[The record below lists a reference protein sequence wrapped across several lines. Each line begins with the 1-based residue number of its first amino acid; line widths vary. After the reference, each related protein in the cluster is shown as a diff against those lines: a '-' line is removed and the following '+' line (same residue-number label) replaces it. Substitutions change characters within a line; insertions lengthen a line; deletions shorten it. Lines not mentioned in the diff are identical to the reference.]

1 MNGMH
6 ITQFDHACL
15 DLLSAIHST
24 KIPTGPTGK
33 SGPRQK
39 EDQFFRNFSGWT
51 EPIHWV
57 LDQNFRK
64 FWWNGSRPL
73 SLVIWSCMFWNL
85 RKTMQCSKSI
95 KKIPD
100 RRLQSLSPA
109 LYNLWILQV
118 QYFKLVLIHASPVS
132 YRSIKGGYYCLPS
145 MPWAY
150 LGVIVSSLCDENM
163 NFTFISSGEIF
174 TALRMRFGG
183 KVNLSVISHLSLGG
197 QNDSLIK
204 LSCFL

>member
-1 MNGMH
+1 MSGMH
-6 ITQFDHACL
+6 RTQFVHACL
-15 DLLSAIHST
+15 DL
-24 KIPTGPTGK
+24 
-33 SGPRQK
+33 
-39 EDQFFRNFSGWT
+39 
-51 EPIHWV
+51 
-57 LDQNFRK
+57 
-64 FWWNGSRPL
+64 L
-73 SLVIWSCMFWNL
+73 SLVIWSCMFWLSVTWNL

-109 LYNLWILQV
+109 LHNLWILQV
-118 QYFKLVLIHASPVS
+118 QYCRLVLIHVSPVS
-132 YRSIKGGYYCLPS
+132 SRSIKGGYYCRPS

-150 LGVIVSSLCDENM
+150 HGVIVSGLCDENM
-163 NFTFISSGEIF
+163 NFTLSSGEIF